1 MSKQLAMAMAVGGA
15 VLLVF
20 SMMSLNYADASQWFP
35 VLLIG
40 GGVLVLLGIQKY
52 RAAY

>member
-1 MSKQLAMAMAVGGA
+1 MPKLSGMAMAAGGA
-15 VLLVF
+15 LLLIG
-20 SMMSLNYADASQWFP
+20 SMLCLNYPDGTKWFP

-40 GGVLVLLGIQKY
+40 GGVLVWFGIQKY

>member
-1 MSKQLAMAMAVGGA
+1 MPKQLAIVMAVGGA
-15 VLLVF
+15 AVLVL
-20 SMMSLNYADASQWFP
+20 SMLSLNYADASKWFP

-40 GGVLVLLGIQKY
+40 GGVLVWLGIQKY